1 MDKSGCKLGM
11 KIRRTESFNDL
22 DEGVY
27 TIRCFQGANAISLE
41 EVPGIYLLKN
51 FEKANKF
58 EVGDEVN
65 YKIACA
71 KGNGFESKIFGV
83 ESKNNKPIYAIKSE
97 FKNGDD
103 FVVFANEKELSPLKK
118 SDELEP
124 GDKFKAMDSTFEVVA
139 VGEDSELG
147 TVYFS
152 KSLGMKTMYYIICW
166 EKIDKII
173 Y

>member
-27 TIRCFQGANAISLE
+27 TIRCFQGANTISLE

-118 SDELEP
+118 SDELEV
-124 GDKFKAMDSTFEVVA
+124 GDKFKSKNKEFVEVIAKENDIVN
-139 VGEDSELG
+139 
-147 TVYFS
+147 TVNYF
-152 KSLGMKTMYYIICW
+152 GKTNCN
-166 EKIDKII
+166 KISVWNEYDVDKII
-173 Y
+173 YD